1 MYIRR
6 FIEKRLIEASQHM
19 PAVAVIGARQVGKST
34 LLRHCFPDADIVV
47 FDPVM
52 DVENARRDPDLFLQ
66 NHRTPLILDEIQY
79 APEVSAAVKR
89 VIDKDRRPGQFLL
102 TGSQQWQVMKHLA
115 DSLSGRVAILEL
127 EGFTLLEM
135 GGKSDSWMSEWLESP
150 DRLPKK
156 RLDIK
161 RTPTEQIWRGFLPQP
176 QVLPEGLVGQFME
189 DYLRTYI
196 ERDARQ
202 AGNVEDWQL
211 FGRFARLVFA
221 LSAQELN
228 RNHIGRELGLHPQ
241 TAGKWVSMLTASCQW
256 KEIPP
261 WHGNASK
268 RLTCKPKGYCG
279 DSGLMASAL
288 GISSPRALLTSPAF
302 GALFETA
309 MVGEIRRQ
317 LSTAGVR
324 LYHWR
329 SHGGA
334 EVDLVIERD
343 GLLYPIEIKAASRPS
358 GHDARGLSAFRETYP
373 KLTAPV
379 GLILAPA
386 ETAYALSADTWVIPW
401 DAM

>member
-1 MYIRR
+1 M
-6 FIEKRLIEASQHM
+6 
-19 PAVAVIGARQVGKST
+19 
-34 LLRHCFPDADIVV
+34 VV

-52 DVENARRDPDLFLQ
+52 DVENARHDPDLFLQ
-66 NHRTPLILDEIQY
+66 SHRTPLILDEIQY

-89 VIDKDRRPGQFLL
+89 AIDRDRRPGQFLL
-102 TGSQQWQVMKHLA
+102 TGSQQWQVMKRLA
-115 DSLSGRVAILEL
+115 DSLSGRVTILEL
-127 EGFTLLEM
+127 EGFALAEM
-135 GGKSDSWMSEWLESP
+135 AGRGDSWLSAWLESP
-150 DRLPKK
+150 EHPPRNRLPT
-156 RLDIK
+156 R
-161 RTPTEQIWRGFLPQP
+161 RTPTEQIWRGFLPQA
-176 QVLPEGLVGQFME
+176 QTLPEGLIGQFME

-202 AGNVEDWQL
+202 TGNVEDWQM

-221 LSAQELN
+221 MSAQELN
-228 RNHIGRELGLHPQ
+228 RNHLGRELGLHPQ

-261 WHGNASK
+261 WHGNAGK

-288 GISSPRALLTSPAF
+288 GISSPRALLASPFF

-309 MVGEIRRQ
+309 VVGEIRRQ

-343 GLLYPIEIKAASRPS
+343 GRLYPIEIKAASHPNGR
-358 GHDARGLSAFRETYP
+358 DTRGLAAFRATYP
-373 KLTAPV
+373 KITAPV
-379 GLILAPA
+379 ALIVAPA
-386 ETAYALSADTWVIPW
+386 ETAYALGSDTWVIPW
-401 DAM
+401 DTAGGEDR